1 MQNKNMLAARK
12 MLSTLP
18 GRESDSDSCA
28 YSDEQFDP
36 LSDSGDDDPDLACT
50 TPDGPGV
57 MNKEKKD
64 VILCKK
70 TGKMSHSMAL
80 NQPGNGPISSASL
93 QKEKCEIEP
102 RANPSSSDTSMR
114 SLCETL
120 ATSSESQAAPD
131 VCARSATT
139 SR

>member
-1 MQNKNMLAARK
+1 MQNKNMQAARK

-18 GRESDSDSCA
+18 DRESDSDSCV

-36 LSDSGDDDPDLACT
+36 LSDSGDDDPDLACI

-57 MNKEKKD
+57 MNKEKK
-64 VILCKK
+64 KK
-70 TGKMSHSMAL
+70 GNLSHSMVL

-114 SLCETL
+114 SFCETL
-120 ATSSESQAAPD
+120 ATSSESKAAPD
-131 VCARSATT
+131 VCARSGT
-139 SR
+139 SSR